1 MGAVDVIED
10 PVIVGAAGR
19 TASSLVVGIFIHI
32 TQSNIR
38 IVFSEVADIIVIVF
52 SQTIIL
58 DSIDPTLDL
67 GSRLVQI
74 DIEGGCWISHILVFS
89 NGVVEEADCLHFF
102 GYWKLA
108 HYVAVAVEASVDF
121 LEEAVERVR
130 SCYGGEVVVRV
141 TVAYDALVE
150 LAELIADTSETQEN
164 ET

>member
-1 MGAVDVIED
+1 MGAVEVIED

-52 SQTIIL
+52 SQSIIL

-74 DIEGGCWISHILVFS
+74 DIEGGC
-89 NGVVEEADCLHFF
+89 
-102 GYWKLA
+102 
-108 HYVAVAVEASVDF
+108 
-121 LEEAVERVR
+121 
-130 SCYGGEVVVRV
+130 
-141 TVAYDALVE
+141 
-150 LAELIADTSETQEN
+150 
-164 ET
+164 